1 MKKILIILI
10 FLLFSI
16 NVFAEPLEV
25 TIEIREVLLNQGTLI
40 IAIYNS
46 KTNYKKNIPCKE
58 LKAEST
64 SETIIIKENLPS
76 GEYVISLFQD
86 KNGNG
91 KLDTHIFR
99 IPKEPIGFTNYTR
112 KTIPGGWRKLKTKVD
127 EENRSIKIKMIHFGG
142 K

>member
-1 MKKILIILI
+1 MKKILILLI

-25 TIEIREVLLNQGTLI
+25 TIEIREVLLNRGTLI

-91 KLDTHIFR
+91 KLDTRIFM

-112 KTIPGGWRKLKTKVD
+112 KTIPGGWRKLKTKID